1 VNVSYDERAL
11 TIDGRRTLLLSG
23 AIHYPRSTPEM
34 WPDLMRRSRDAGLNA
49 IETYVF
55 WNLHERVRGTYDFS
69 GRLDLERFCRCAEEH
84 GLHVVLRIGPYICA
98 ETNYG
103 GLPAWL
109 RDVPGMLIRTENEP
123 FMYEMG
129 RFVTDLCERIDPLFA
144 SRGGPIIL
152 AQIENEYELVRKSY
166 GEDGERY
173 LRWALQLGRSFELE
187 IPWVMCKGSVPG
199 ALETVNW
206 FYGHELLPDHRAQ
219 HPDQPGLWTENW
231 TGWYDT
237 WGTPHKTRTPEN
249 LAYAVLRFLA
259 EGGTGINYYMWH
271 GGTNF
276 GREAMYLQTT
286 SYDYDAPLDE
296 HGLETTKA
304 RHLGSLHR
312 ALAPH
317 VEALLESDRSELEA
331 LPDGRVVAR
340 YAALEIV
347 CDDVA
352 ERAQLVVGGE
362 VVFDSG
368 EIARADR
375 VTRSMRSL
383 GRLGPWTSAREP
395 LPADRTDPPLVCAQ
409 PVEQLALTRDEQDE
423 CWYSF
428 ALDAAGP
435 GELELSRIAD
445 IAYVYLDGRLVAST
459 PHPPGEERGDL
470 DSDAVS
476 QVFAL
481 DAAPGTHRLDVL
493 CCAIG
498 LIKGDW
504 QIGRRNM
511 VFEKKGLWGPVRFD
525 GRELGEVAIR
535 PGLVGS
541 ATTTGAVDPGN
552 LRWHRTTF
560 ARPAAADGLALDL
573 IAMTKGQA
581 WLNGRSLGR
590 YWLCPGSGESSTF
603 IKGSRAVNAAAS
615 GEPTQR
621 YWHVPL
627 EWLEDDNEL
636 VLFEEVAGDPSG
648 VALCAWRS
656 EQAIS

>member
-1 VNVSYDERAL
+1 MKVTYDERAL
-11 TIDGRRTLLLSG
+11 IIDGRRTLLLSG

-34 WPDLMRRSRDAGLNA
+34 WPEMMRRSRAAGLNA
-49 IETYVF
+49 VETYVF
-55 WNLHERVRGTYDFS
+55 WNLHERVQGTYDFE

-123 FMYEMG
+123 FMREMG
-129 RFVTDLCERIDPLFA
+129 RFVTDLCERLDPLFA

-152 AQIENEYELVRKSY
+152 AQIENEYELIRQSY
-166 GEDGERY
+166 GEEGERY
-173 LRWALQLGRSFELE
+173 LRWAIQLGRSFELE
-187 IPWVMCKGSVPG
+187 IPWIMCLGGVPG

-206 FYGHELLPDHRAQ
+206 FYGHEMLPGHRRR

-237 WGTPHKTRTPEN
+237 WGTPHKTRTSEN
-249 LAYAVLRFLA
+249 EAYAVLRFLA

-276 GREAMYLQTT
+276 GREAMFLQTT

-296 HGLETTKA
+296 HGLETTKS
-304 RHLGSLHR
+304 RHLASLHR

-317 VEALLESDRSELEA
+317 VEALLASDRIEPET
-331 LPDGRVVAR
+331 LPDGRVSVR
-340 YAALEIV
+340 YGELVIV

-352 ERAQLVVGGE
+352 ERAQLIVSGTVC
-362 VVFDSG
+362 FDSG
-368 EIARADR
+368 QIAPADR
-375 VTRSMRSL
+375 VHRSMQPL
-383 GRLGPWTSAREP
+383 GALGPWTTRREP
-395 LPADRTDPPLVCAQ
+395 LPGERPDEPIVRAA

-428 ALDAAGP
+428 VLETAGA
-435 GELELSRIAD
+435 GELELSRVAD
-445 IAYVYLDGRLVAST
+445 IAYIYVDGQLAAST
-459 PHPPGEERGDL
+459 PHPPSEERGDL

-476 QVFAL
+476 QWFAL
-481 DAAPGTHRLDVL
+481 DVCPGTHRLDVL

-504 QIGRRNM
+504 QIGKKNM

-525 GRELGEVAIR
+525 GVELGEVAIR
-535 PGLVGS
+535 PGLVGRER
-541 ATTTGAVDPGN
+541 TPGVLDPGN
-552 LRWHRTTF
+552 LRWHQTTF
-560 ARPAAADGLALDL
+560 SRPAAGEGFALDL
-573 IAMTKGQA
+573 AAMTKGHA
-581 WLNGRSLGR
+581 WLNGHALGR
-590 YWLCPGSGESSTF
+590 YWLCPGDGESSAF
-603 IKGSRAVNAAAS
+603 IKGSRAIVGAAS

-621 YWHVPL
+621 YLHVPL
-627 EWLEDDNEL
+627 EWLEDENEL
-636 VLFEEVAGDPSG
+636 LLFEEVGGDPSE
-648 VALCAWRS
+648 VVLCEWRLS
-656 EQAIS
+656 